1 MFSIARIRVRA
12 LDSAGKPVRAEWQ
25 IFRKDAP
32 EEPVVRFSGADW
44 TEKALSPGEYTLK
57 AHHKD
62 TKVTLTADA
71 APGNG
76 ETAAVELVF
85 AQGKL
90 LISGLDS
97 NGKPVYTDSYV
108 YKAPFDRDNPDEA
121 ARDGG
126 NKHEYSLV
134 PGTYD
139 ILVRDHNTK
148 VEQWIRDVV
157 IEGGKIVR
165 KEVSFAQGKLLISG
179 LDSNGKPVYRLLRL
193 QSPFDRDNP
202 DEAARDGGN
211 KHEYS
216 LVPGTYDILVRD
228 HNTKVEQWIRD
239 VVIEGGKPSGR
250 KSPLPRGRLLIS
262 GLDSNG
268 KPVYTDSY
276 VYKAPFDRDNP
287 DEAARTAATN
297 MSIPLS
303 PGPTTFSS
311 GTTTRRS
318 SSGSGTWSSKL
329 REDRPEGSLPFAQ
342 GKLLISGPTPTASR
356 STQTPTFTKPPS
368 TGTIPTRRHG
378 TAATNMS
385 IPLSPGPTTFSSG
398 TTTRRSSSG
407 SGTWSSKE
415 GKTVRKEVSFA
426 QGKLLI
432 SGLDSNGK
440 PVYTDSYVYK
450 APSTGTTPTRRH
462 GTAATNMSTPLSPG
476 PTTFSSGTTTRR
488 SSSGSGTW
496 SSKEGR
502 PSGRKSSPPGNGPAD
517 GEAGFE
523 GKPVY
528 FFTEIFL
535 SPAEEND
542 EFVHSD
548 SGENEVSFPIVP
560 GTYDVKVWT
569 EEPRAELWEKGM
581 EVKAGATAAKSFA
594 FPAARVRITPPKKGT
609 EWTYIFVDVFPHP
622 AGEDDEAAVS
632 EAGAEEHI
640 QFFLVPGTYDFRIRD
655 EEERETWMRGIEL
668 AADEKFAG
676 EVKFED

>member
-1 MFSIARIRVRA
+1 MVNRSGFFRAALLFLLFFLATGSWSQVLAQDDATTHIELILDASGSMWAKLGGSTRIEVAKDALGKIIDDLSERKGIAVGLRVYGHRTNDCKDTKLEIPIGPMDEKKMKAFIGKIKPKGKTPIAYSLQEAAKDFKKDFTGSKVIILVTDGLESCGGDPCAAAKVLAEKGIVSKIHVVGFGMDKKSVSKLECIVKPSGGLLLEANSAAELAKAFDTIVKTALDTNLEVTGLDGKGKPVEMSVSVLQEGDEVLSEKGQTVKANLPEGSYLVRATATETGEEIFFEGVDLVEDKLTSLKAVFSIARIRVRA

-157 IEGGKIVR
+157 IEGGK
-165 KEVSFAQGKLLISG
+165 
-179 LDSNGKPVYRLLRL
+179 
-193 QSPFDRDNP
+193 
-202 DEAARDGGN
+202 
-211 KHEYS
+211 
-216 LVPGTYDILVRD
+216 
-228 HNTKVEQWIRD
+228 
-239 VVIEGGKPSGR
+239 
-250 KSPLPRGRLLIS
+250 
-262 GLDSNG
+262 
-268 KPVYTDSY
+268 
-276 VYKAPFDRDNP
+276 
-287 DEAARTAATN
+287 
-297 MSIPLS
+297 
-303 PGPTTFSS
+303 
-311 GTTTRRS
+311 
-318 SSGSGTWSSKL
+318 
-329 REDRPEGSLPFAQ
+329 
-342 GKLLISGPTPTASR
+342 
-356 STQTPTFTKPPS
+356 
-368 TGTIPTRRHG
+368 
-378 TAATNMS
+378 
-385 IPLSPGPTTFSSG
+385 
-398 TTTRRSSSG
+398 
-407 SGTWSSKE
+407 
-415 GKTVRKEVSFA
+415 TVRKEVSFS
-426 QGKLLI
+426 QGTVRLTVK
-432 SGLDSNGK
+432 
-440 PVYTDSYVYK
+440 
-450 APSTGTTPTRRH
+450 
-462 GTAATNMSTPLSPG
+462 
-476 PTTFSSGTTTRR
+476 
-488 SSSGSGTW
+488 
-496 SSKEGR
+496 
-502 PSGRKSSPPGNGPAD
+502 
-517 GEAGFE
+517 GFE